1 MADGSPAV
9 QRMPAVPEV
18 RGLDVASLDATLR
31 GASTPF
37 IARGIAKDWPL
48 VAAGLEQGGK
58 GARDYLLRYARN
70 RKFEVNIGQPGQGGR
85 LFYDERMDMNFR
97 MGRAALADIFAGI
110 DANID
115 KPDAPVIYLS
125 SLELKDYFEGLGE
138 ANRVDLSGRR
148 SRDSI
153 WIGTRTQ
160 IAAHNDQPDNLAV
173 CAVGRRRFTLF
184 PPECFADL
192 YLGPVENTPAGR
204 TVSMVDLAAPDFDQY
219 PRFRVALAAA
229 RVAELEPG
237 DALFI
242 PSMWYHHV
250 DALDAF
256 NVLVN
261 YWWRATPPFLGDAE
275 QALMHAILA
284 IRDLPD
290 TARERWKTLFDHY
303 VFSGGAEAAAHL
315 PEGKRGIL
323 DPLTAESAGRLR
335 AFLLRMLSR

>member
-1 MADGSPAV
+1 MA
-9 QRMPAVPEV
+9 RVPETL
-18 RGLDVASLDATLR
+18 GLDSAALDARLKVS
-31 GASTPF
+31 ADPF
-37 IARGIAKDWPL
+37 VVRGIANDWPL
-48 VAAGLEQGGK
+48 VRTGLEQGGK
-58 GARDYLLRYARN
+58 AARDYLLSFARD

-85 LFYDERMDMNFR
+85 LFYDDRMEMNFR

-110 DANID
+110 DANVD
-115 KPDAPVIYLS
+115 KPDAPAIYLS
-125 SLELKDYFEGLGE
+125 SLELKDYFEGLDE
-138 ANRVDLSGRR
+138 ANRIDLGGRR
-148 SRDSI
+148 TRDSI

-204 TVSMVDLAAPDFDQY
+204 TVSMVDLAAPDFERY
-219 PRFRVALAAA
+219 PRFAAA
-229 RVAELEPG
+229 LEKAQVAELEPG

-250 DALDAF
+250 AALDPF

-261 YWWRATPPFLGDAE
+261 YWWRETPPYLGHAE

-284 IRDLPD
+284 IRDLPGP
-290 TARERWKTLFDHY
+290 ARARWKTLFDHY
-303 VFSGGAEAAAHL
+303 VFSGGTDAAAHL

-335 AFLLRMLSR
+335 AYLLRMLSR